1 MELCMDLRFVLE
13 VWVSRYGRIHVLD
26 SLILVLFDCV
36 EVYLELVV
44 VLINYLF
51 FRRKINHKC
60 NW

>member
-1 MELCMDLRFVLE
+1 MDLRFVLE
-13 VWVSRYGRIHVLD
+13 VWVSRYGRIYVLY

-51 FRRKINHKC
+51 LSRKINHKC